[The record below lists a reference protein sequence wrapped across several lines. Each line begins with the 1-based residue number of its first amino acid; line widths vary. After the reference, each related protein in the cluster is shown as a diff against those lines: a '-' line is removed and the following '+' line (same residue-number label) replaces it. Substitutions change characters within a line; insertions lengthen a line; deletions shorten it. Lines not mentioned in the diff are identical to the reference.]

1 MTSQNRQ
8 KFSHLSA
15 GTSLASLETRG
26 PTMSPV
32 SLQSLSDLPIKPQPP
47 VKLEAMESSPP
58 PLTLGLEPQMPVLEA
73 EPATMALDS
82 SYSPATEHREL
93 VIMQSSPP
101 PVSPTNPGVC

>member
-1 MTSQNRQ
+1 
-8 KFSHLSA
+8 
-15 GTSLASLETRG
+15 
-26 PTMSPV
+26 MSPV

-82 SYSPATEHREL
+82 NFHSPATEHREL